1 MRDRGYNILL
11 VILVTVVVVV
21 VEVVYVV
28 VCLNSSKHLQLQEFT
43 GEFGSPGLDLY
54 FSHKVPVILFVVVTV

>member
-11 VILVTVVVVV
+11 VILVTVVVV

-54 FSHKVPVILFVVVTV
+54 FSHQVPVILFVVVTV